1 MESFLVVF
9 LRFSTWRM
17 AGRNL
22 WRNPR
27 RTLVVLAAISIGLA
41 GVLVAMAFNYG
52 MSVQMVDTAIRT
64 ELGHVQIHAA
74 GWSQQPGI
82 GVRMPEALVDALR
95 TAAPPELRALAPR
108 VRGEALAGGAHGNAG
123 VSLLA
128 VDPLLEPQVTDVD
141 QALVRGRWFGEETRR
156 ALLGMRLAER
166 LKLDVGDKLVVVAED
181 ALGEFIGEAFR
192 VGGLYRTASLDF
204 DERVVLLR
212 LDDGQRMLGI
222 RGEISELALLAAG
235 HDQADALHRAVLQNL
250 PGAGPAGPGGGAAP
264 DTDRPEDAETQA
276 AAAKAAGEQSAAQT
290 QTQTQAVE
298 SQAAAPPLGAQISSA
313 PFEVETWQ
321 ELRPFLRY
329 MVDVY
334 QQMSWF
340 VYAAVFIAMAFGI
353 ANVLLMAVY
362 ERIREFGVMMA
373 VGMRPGRLVAGLL
386 AESLLLTL
394 LGVAGG
400 MSSGLLGVYAL
411 SDGIDLS
418 RFAQGLMAFGIPTR
432 IVPVLP
438 DHDLVIPV
446 VVAVVT
452 ALVAGIWPALHA
464 VRLNPAEALRHT

>member
-1 MESFLVVF
+1 MESFLAVF

-27 RTLVVLAAISIGLA
+27 RTLVVLAAISIGLS
-41 GVLVAMAFNYG
+41 GVLVAMALSYG
-52 MSVQMVDTAIRT
+52 SSVQMVDAAIRT
-64 ELGHVQIHAA
+64 ELGHVQVHAA
-74 GWSQQPGI
+74 GWSRRPGI
-82 GVRMPEALVDALR
+82 GVRMPEAVMDALR

-128 VDPLLEPQVTDVD
+128 VDPLLEPRVTDMD
-141 QALVRGRWFGEETRR
+141 QALVAGRWFGAEARR
-156 ALLGMRLAER
+156 ALIGMRLAER
-166 LKLDVGDKLVVVAED
+166 LKLDIGDKLVVVAED
-181 ALGEFIGEAFR
+181 AQGEFIGEAFR

-204 DERVVLLR
+204 DERVVLLK

-222 RGEISELALLAAG
+222 RGEISELVLLAEE
-235 HDQADALHRAVLQNL
+235 HDQADALHRAVMQSL
-250 PGAGPAGPGGGAAP
+250 PGDDGGAAGTGADDVPAKPEGAAPVGPGGDAAP
-264 DTDRPEDAETQA
+264 APSVAQA
-276 AAAKAAGEQSAAQT
+276 DVAQI
-290 QTQTQAVE
+290 
-298 SQAAAPPLGAQISSA
+298 AAPPALSVATAPVAA
-313 PFEVETWQ
+313 PFEVETWH

-373 VGMRPGRLVAGLL
+373 LGMKPGRLVAALL

-400 MSSGLLGVYAL
+400 MASGLAGVYAL

-418 RFAQGLMAFGIPTR
+418 NFSQGLMAFGIPTR

-438 DHDLVIPV
+438 NHDLVIPV
-446 VVAVVT
+446 VVAVIT
-452 ALVAGIWPALHA
+452 ALGAGVWPALHA

>member
-1 MESFLVVF
+1 MDSFLTVF
-9 LRFSTWRM
+9 VRFSTWRM

-22 WRNPR
+22 WRSPR

-41 GVLVAMAFNYG
+41 GVLVTMAFSYG
-52 MSVQMVDTAIRT
+52 MSVQMVDSAIRT

-74 GWSQQPGI
+74 GWSRQPGI
-82 GVRMPEALVDALR
+82 GVRMPETVVEVLR
-95 TAAPPELRALAPR
+95 TSPPPELHALAPR

-128 VDPLLEPQVTDVD
+128 VDPLLEPRVTDVD
-141 QALVRGRWFGEETRR
+141 QALVRGRWFGEEARR
-156 ALLGMRLAER
+156 ALIGMRLAER
-166 LKLDVGDKLVVVAED
+166 LKLDIGDKLVVVAED

-204 DERVVLLR
+204 DERMVLLT
-212 LDDGQRMLGI
+212 LDDGQRMLGVQ
-222 RGEISELALLAAG
+222 GEISELVLLADE
-235 HDQADALHRAVLQNL
+235 HDQADALHRSVMQSLSD
-250 PGAGPAGPGGGAAP
+250 GGDPAPMQPEGEAAP
-264 DTDRPEDAETQA
+264 AFAAPGA
-276 AAAKAAGEQSAAQT
+276 AAAPSGAGAR
-290 QTQTQAVE
+290 
-298 SQAAAPPLGAQISSA
+298 
-313 PFEVETWQ
+313 FEVETWH

-340 VYAAVFIAMAFGI
+340 VYVAVFIAMAFGI

-373 VGMRPGRLVAGLL
+373 IGMKPGRLVAGLL

-400 MSSGLLGVYAL
+400 MAGGLAGVYAL
-411 SDGIDLS
+411 ADGIDLS
-418 RFAQGLMAFGIPTR
+418 NFAQGLTAFGIPTR
-432 IVPVLP
+432 MTPILSNQ
-438 DHDLVIPV
+438 DLVIPV
-446 VVAVVT
+446 VVAIVT
-452 ALVAGIWPALHA
+452 ALGAGVWPALHA